1 MANEIALFKKYINAA
16 DLIYQR
22 ESISAVL
29 DGAPEL
35 VREGANADELVIP
48 KIAMDGMAD
57 YSRNDGYVSGSV
69 SVTFETIKCNYD
81 RGRMF
86 QIDVL
91 DDQETMGIA
100 FGKLLSEFIRTKSIP
115 EVDAFRFAAY
125 AQMEGI
131 STTTA
136 AALGTGAA
144 VQLAL
149 RAATDQMDNDEV
161 TGSKYLFIVSPL
173 INSMKD
179 LDTTKSRAVL
189 EKFDGIFEVPQKRFY
204 TQIDLLDGKG
214 ENSAGGYIRHTG
226 ANNINFLIVEKSA
239 IIQFTKHGEEKI
251 VTPEANNDANAW
263 KLGYRRV
270 GIAEVYENKVAGIY
284 LHKSTVTS

>member
-57 YSRNDGYVSGSV
+57 YSRNDGCVSGSV
-69 SVTFETIKCNYD
+69 SVTFETIECNYD